1 MKEAMEQVKETLGR
15 DAVILHTKKYKDGG
29 FLGYRSKEIV
39 EVTAAVEEEASPG
52 KTRKR
57 KTVPKEKAEMAEPV
71 LDKTAQPLLPNAVL
85 AQYKTHGTEQG
96 VEIAAQGTARP
107 AASIQSPSFPAF
119 GGDPFAVPAEKDP
132 ALPSMMEDGTQR
144 PRVIKAEEL
153 QAPGKKAEQQAPGKT
168 AEQQGSSEIQGKPA
182 QELSLE
188 EYEAAS
194 REDAEKIQKL
204 EDELA
209 QMKTLLAQVMSKD
222 SPEGSISLQEA
233 LRRQEV
239 ESVILDDMAA
249 HSGAGETLA
258 DMKSAEAKI
267 TLRSYLDRVVKYS
280 EGIQLKKHGPR
291 IVALIGPTG
300 VGKTTTLAKIA
311 AGFVLEKGISA
322 ALITADTYRISA
334 VEQLKTYSDII
345 GLPLEIV
352 YSPEELRMAIRKHN
366 DKQLILIDTAG
377 RSQHNEYQMKEL
389 KELLRANSRIE
400 KHLVISA
407 TTKNQDAADILE
419 KFSDCRPERVIF
431 TKVDETCSVGLIL
444 NLLYEKEIALSYLA
458 YGQSVPDDIMPA
470 SAEKLAE
477 LLLRE

>member
-39 EVTAAVEEEASPG
+39 EVTAAVEEEAGPA

-57 KTVPKEKAEMAEPV
+57 KTVPKEKTEMPEPG
-71 LDKTAQPLLPNAVL
+71 LDKAAQPILPNAVL

-96 VEIAAQGTARP
+96 VEIAAQGAARP

-119 GGDPFAVPAEKDP
+119 GEAPLVATPLEKSPAPTDKLEEG
-132 ALPSMMEDGTQR
+132 AQR
-144 PRVIKAEEL
+144 ARIIKAEEL
-153 QAPGKKAEQQAPGKT
+153 QTPGKETEVQESPKVQE
-168 AEQQGSSEIQGKPA
+168 KPA

-239 ESVILDDMAA
+239 ESAILDDMAA

-280 EGIQLKKHGPR
+280 DGIQLKKHGTR

-389 KELLRANSRIE
+389 KDLLRANSRIE

>member
-1 MKEAMEQVKETLGR
+1 MPE
-15 DAVILHTKKYKDGG
+15 
-29 FLGYRSKEIV
+29 
-39 EVTAAVEEEASPG
+39 PG
-52 KTRKR
+52 
-57 KTVPKEKAEMAEPV
+57 
-71 LDKTAQPLLPNAVL
+71 LDKAAQPILPNAVL

-96 VEIAAQGTARP
+96 VEIAAQGAARP

-119 GGDPFAVPAEKDP
+119 GEAPLVATPLEKSPAPTDKLEEG
-132 ALPSMMEDGTQR
+132 AQR
-144 PRVIKAEEL
+144 ARIIKAEEL
-153 QAPGKKAEQQAPGKT
+153 QTPGKETEVQESPKVQE
-168 AEQQGSSEIQGKPA
+168 KPA

-239 ESVILDDMAA
+239 ESAILDDMAA

-334 VEQLKTYSDII
+334 VEQLKT
-345 GLPLEIV
+345 
-352 YSPEELRMAIRKHN
+352 
-366 DKQLILIDTAG
+366 
-377 RSQHNEYQMKEL
+377 
-389 KELLRANSRIE
+389 
-400 KHLVISA
+400 
-407 TTKNQDAADILE
+407 
-419 KFSDCRPERVIF
+419 
-431 TKVDETCSVGLIL
+431 
-444 NLLYEKEIALSYLA
+444 
-458 YGQSVPDDIMPA
+458 
-470 SAEKLAE
+470 
-477 LLLRE
+477 